1 MTVINF
7 NDRAVIS
14 ADKAR
19 KQELNSLEIRHTST
33 SMGSAEVEHDVTLNN
48 RYTQNLG
55 VLESPDFFEPI
66 EAPLIAEYEGNLID
80 VPNRKA
86 IIRSDTGKV
95 ISTVGQNYKVIN
107 NATVFSQFDEA
118 LAESQID
125 LTGAYKRVSVCR
137 GGAQTILA
145 YAFPAYETTVTDRE
159 VGDVVR
165 LTTLAR
171 NSYDGSSMFMA
182 RFSQDRLVCKNSMV
196 GMTDISYFAGKHTQ
210 NLQIEHAVEKIK
222 QSIDVY
228 CQNVD
233 LYKRWAKESVSI
245 ATAKRCFEKL
255 CVMAGYNTS
264 FNEKRVN
271 EYMDQFAVESSKL
284 GLTKWALYNTLTHIS
299 THQKVQAKSKE
310 SGNSPIRQVK
320 REEKLVKFLA
330 GKGREFLNFSA
341 AA

>member
-33 SMGSAEVEHDVTLNN
+33 SMGSAEVEHDITLNN

-196 GMTDISYFAGKHTQ
+196 GMSDISYFAGKHTQ

-233 LYKRWAKESVSI
+233 LYKRWAKESVSV

-255 CVMAGYNTS
+255 CVMA
-264 FNEKRVN
+264 
-271 EYMDQFAVESSKL
+271 
-284 GLTKWALYNTLTHIS
+284 
-299 THQKVQAKSKE
+299 
-310 SGNSPIRQVK
+310 
-320 REEKLVKFLA
+320 
-330 GKGREFLNFSA
+330 
-341 AA
+341 